1 MSPTVSP
8 RRRRYRHAIPWAMHL
23 CITIKSRK
31 RSNVFPCIAASA
43 RYRGSGETAS
53 RRGSPVSRE
62 AAFLRDR
69 QCRHVVTLILA
80 EPLRFLRKHLPY
92 PRHRAAEEDIA
103 TYPLSTAHNYTLT
116 GNTPYRSNRR
126 GGQHYYGSQPRLTN
140 FTACLPNF
148 TDFSLFPTLQ
158 HSQLYRFKQNS

>member
-8 RRRRYRHAIPWAMHL
+8 RRRRYRHAIPWAMQL

-31 RSNVFPCIAASA
+31 RSNVFLCVAASA
-43 RYRGSGETAS
+43 RYRGSGEPAS
-53 RRGSPVSRE
+53 RRGSPVSCK

-80 EPLRFLRKHLPY
+80 EPLRLRHLPY

-103 TYPLSTAHNYTLT
+103 THP
-116 GNTPYRSNRR
+116 NRA
-126 GGQHYYGSQPRLTN
+126 LTN
-140 FTACLPNF
+140 FTARLPIFTAPASTLFFQSMLRLFNWISNCLIFCCNC
-148 TDFSLFPTLQ
+148 STLG
-158 HSQLYRFKQNS
+158 NSRSISANCTLS